1 MARSSTTFN
10 RKWNAGK
17 TCVIRVPETLSS
29 SVLAYARKLDNG
41 EQDFVGEYQGEFT
54 LTSEPMRK
62 ELDYSTPVNV
72 ASVPQRSPFRYP
84 GGKTWLIPIL
94 RQWLKSLPSRPRYFI
109 EPFGGGAI
117 ASLTVAFEHLAEHA
131 VFSEIEGGVAAV
143 WNTILTGQAEWLAGE
158 ILKFELTEAN
168 ARKRLNK
175 DTKGHGVT
183 LREKAFLT
191 ILRNRVQRGGIMA
204 PGAGL
209 IKTGENGK
217 GTASRWYPETLA
229 KRIRAIAEQKH
240 RLSFYPV
247 DGFKLIQDYT
257 PEKEAVFFLDP
268 PYTVA
273 AKRLYDN
280 WQIDHR
286 RLFEVLSDVKG
297 DFLITYD
304 DTEEVRNLADEFGY
318 SYDRVAMKSTH
329 HAKKNELLISRRLDW
344 F

>member
-1 MARSSTTFN
+1 
-10 RKWNAGK
+10 
-17 TCVIRVPETLSS
+17 
-29 SVLAYARKLDNG
+29 
-41 EQDFVGEYQGEFT
+41 
-54 LTSEPMRK
+54 
-62 ELDYSTPVNV
+62 
-72 ASVPQRSPFRYP
+72 
-84 GGKTWLIPIL
+84 
-94 RQWLKSLPSRPRYFI
+94 
-109 EPFGGGAI
+109 
-117 ASLTVAFEHLAEHA
+117 
-131 VFSEIEGGVAAV
+131 
-143 WNTILTGQAEWLAGE
+143 
-158 ILKFELTEAN
+158 
-168 ARKRLNK
+168 
-175 DTKGHGVT
+175 
-183 LREKAFLT
+183 
-191 ILRNRVQRGGIMA
+191 MA